1 MPLTT
6 ALLYQ
11 DDNFVGREYHRALAQ
26 AGRAPALVAAVGR
39 IRPESIER
47 EIARTGGRWNPPA
60 IPADVRVHRFERLDD
75 PTLPALLGT
84 RGVDLAIQGGLGI
97 LKPEVLD
104 APRIGFVNVHPGRLP
119 AYRGNSCPEWALL
132 EGKPVVATA
141 HLIDAGID
149 TGPVICAREM
159 VLDTGWAYEDFRAH
173 LYGHCANVLIEA
185 IERLE
190 REGPACATP
199 QSEEGACYRDPM
211 PDEEMAQVR
220 ALFAGHAAARTA
232 R

>member
-1 MPLTT
+1 
-6 ALLYQ
+6 
-11 DDNFVGREYHRALAQ
+11 
-26 AGRAPALVAAVGR
+26 
-39 IRPESIER
+39 
-47 EIARTGGRWNPPA
+47 
-60 IPADVRVHRFERLDD
+60 
-75 PTLPALLGT
+75 
-84 RGVDLAIQGGLGI
+84 
-97 LKPEVLD
+97 
-104 APRIGFVNVHPGRLP
+104 
-119 AYRGNSCPEWALL
+119 
-132 EGKPVVATA
+132 
-141 HLIDAGID
+141 
-149 TGPVICAREM
+149 M